1 MSASPTANAVPSTKR
16 PLDDESSAT
25 EPTDQP
31 DAKRPALDKAVK
43 EEAIP
48 DAKAEES
55 TGDDAT
61 TEEVKTEETKPVA
74 NGHTDATGDTV
85 VPDAPNGLVTAE
97 SIVETQPIQSTAAQN
112 ERSAS
117 QGAGAAQSHQDES
130 QWIHVRAV
138 ISSAEAATVIGKG
151 GENVSQIRRLSGA
164 KCTVSDYSRGAVER
178 ILTVSGLVDAVA
190 KAFGL
195 IIRTL
200 NNEPLEAPSTPQS
213 KTYPLRLLVP
223 HILIGSIIGKQ
234 GVRIREIQ
242 DASGAR
248 LNASDS
254 CLPNS
259 TERSLVVLGVA
270 DAVHIATYYVGQT
283 LVDQLTE
290 RFGGPAASAYATR
303 SGGPA
308 GVVPGGMQV
317 VPYVPQPAGG
327 QFGNPQNFKRH
338 DNTGGRTPA
347 NPYGVPYLHG
357 QPPQQQ
363 QPPQTPTP
371 YGQQPAA
378 YGAAPHQPH
387 VGAQPTASH
396 AGPPQQ
402 PMQGVG
408 GGQPLT
414 QQIFI
419 PNDMVGAI
427 IGKGGAKINEIRQLS
442 GSVIK
447 INEPQDNSNERLVTI
462 TGTQECNQM
471 ALYMLYSRLGMCDR
485 PVQRDLQLISLQR
498 ARSTASRSHD
508 APIYLKKE

>member
-1 MSASPTANAVPSTKR
+1 M
-16 PLDDESSAT
+16 
-25 EPTDQP
+25 
-31 DAKRPALDKAVK
+31 
-43 EEAIP
+43 
-48 DAKAEES
+48 
-55 TGDDAT
+55 
-61 TEEVKTEETKPVA
+61 
-74 NGHTDATGDTV
+74 
-85 VPDAPNGLVTAE
+85 
-97 SIVETQPIQSTAAQN
+97 
-112 ERSAS
+112 
-117 QGAGAAQSHQDES
+117 
-130 QWIHVRAV
+130 
-138 ISSAEAATVIGKG
+138 
-151 GENVSQIRRLSGA
+151 
-164 KCTVSDYSRGAVER
+164 
-178 ILTVSGLVDAVA
+178 

-200 NNEPLEAPSTPQS
+200 NNEPLESASTPQS
-213 KTYPLRLLVP
+213 KTYPLRLLIP
-223 HILIGSIIGKQ
+223 HILIGSIIGKS

-242 DASGAR
+242 EASGAR

-254 CLPNS
+254 CLPLS

-327 QFGNPQNFKRH
+327 QYGHPDNSRRHTNQPQ
-338 DNTGGRTPA
+338 RTPA

-363 QPPQTPTP
+363 PQAPVHYAGSP
-371 YGQQPAA
+371 QHGYA
-378 YGAAPHQPH
+378 GAGPHQPQPHGGH
-387 VGAQPTASH
+387 VPQHSH
-396 AGPPQQ
+396 AGPPAQ
-402 PMQGVG
+402 PMQGMVP
-408 GGQPLT
+408 GQPLT

-471 ALYMLYSRLGMCDR
+471 ALYMLYSRLGM
-485 PVQRDLQLISLQR
+485 L
-498 ARSTASRSHD
+498 
-508 APIYLKKE
+508 